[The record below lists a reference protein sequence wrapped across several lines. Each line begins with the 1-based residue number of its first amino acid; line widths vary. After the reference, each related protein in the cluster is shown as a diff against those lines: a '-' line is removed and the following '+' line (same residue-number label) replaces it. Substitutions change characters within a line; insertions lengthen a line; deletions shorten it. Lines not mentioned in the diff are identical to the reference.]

1 MEGRKVYLSGQGA
14 DEIFSDYG
22 LGGQAIY
29 AHSNFGGHFPDGSG
43 KNLSMALFLWLDAG
57 GISSERR
64 VCLRFLRDRSEV
76 PLPGQTVVQEFL
88 SLGQAI
94 KNSSYKSVLRNLFE
108 QLRYP
113 FAADEK
119 CGFVP

>member
-1 MEGRKVYLSGQGA
+1 VEGRKVYLSSQGA

-22 LGGQAIY
+22 RGGQAIY
-29 AHSNFGGHFPDGSG
+29 AHSNFGGHFPDGLGKIYSWPSFFGSTQAAYLAKEEYVSG
-43 KNLSMALFLWLDAG
+43 SYGIEARYPYLDK
-57 GISSERR
+57 
-64 VCLRFLRDRSEV
+64 
-76 PLPGQTVVQEFL
+76 QVVQEFL

>member
-1 MEGRKVYLSGQGA
+1 
-14 DEIFSDYG
+14 
-22 LGGQAIY
+22 
-29 AHSNFGGHFPDGSG
+29 
-43 KNLSMALFLWLDAG
+43 MALFGSTQAAYLAKEEYVSGSYGIEARYSYLDK
-57 GISSERR
+57 
-64 VCLRFLRDRSEV
+64 
-76 PLPGQTVVQEFL
+76 QVVQEFL